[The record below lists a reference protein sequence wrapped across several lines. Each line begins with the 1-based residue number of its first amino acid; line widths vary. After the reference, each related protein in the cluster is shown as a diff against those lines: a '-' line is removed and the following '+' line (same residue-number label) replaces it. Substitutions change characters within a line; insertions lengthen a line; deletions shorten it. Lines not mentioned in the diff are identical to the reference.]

1 MFVEAQEAHASH
13 DAGQE
18 RGRNRAK
25 DHDQSVAGKS
35 GRMADVMGGRVDK
48 IRVLKPDHEQD
59 REAQCE
65 CRQRGE
71 YRVRIDPDSKARAL
85 LDTLHTQNCGGL

>member
-48 IRVLKPDHEQD
+48 IRV
-59 REAQCE
+59 
-65 CRQRGE
+65 
-71 YRVRIDPDSKARAL
+71 
-85 LDTLHTQNCGGL
+85 